1 MFSEGKKVLGPNL
14 KQNSTECYTQLLTI
28 IIFMIIIIIVMW
40 VIIILKV
47 DNYDNGKKKKK
58 LVHVENSKYHVT
70 MLKGLQ
76 QCCTTILPFYK
87 PILKTMFGSI
97 PHA

>member
-14 KQNSTECYTQLLTI
+14 KQNSTECHTQLLTI
-28 IIFMIIIIIVMW
+28 IIFIIIIIVMW

-58 LVHVENSKYHVT
+58 KKTWSCGKFQVPCNNVEGIATTLHHNV
-70 MLKGLQ
+70 
-76 QCCTTILPFYK
+76 TIL
-87 PILKTMFGSI
+87 
-97 PHA
+97 

>member
-14 KQNSTECYTQLLTI
+14 KQNSTECHTQLLTI
-28 IIFMIIIIIVMW
+28 IIIIIIIVMW

-47 DNYDNGKKKKK
+47 DNYDNGKRKRKK

-76 QCCTTILPFYK
+76 QCCTTMLPFYN
-87 PILKTMFGSI
+87 PIVNTMFGSI

>member
-14 KQNSTECYTQLLTI
+14 KQNSTESHTQLLTI
-28 IIFMIIIIIVMW
+28 IIIIMR

-47 DNYDNGKKKKK
+47 DNYDNEKKKK

-76 QCCTTILPFYK
+76 QCCITMLPFYN
-87 PILKTMFGSI
+87 PIVKTIFGSI
-97 PHA
+97 PCA